1 MNNGLWRAYSKGS
14 IELCEKYSA
23 FIIQERAVLVDAPKD
38 VRRLEALKPANTP
51 SMRER
56 YDAAVS
62 KEKRLEAA
70 ANPVISS
77 AKRNPDARDKRN
89 KKPVEAEAE
98 EEESSSD
105 DEKFEHSES
114 EEEDERSKHVPKRA
128 KLGVVNQADLNNVKA
143 LEEEDVVQEGV
154 VWSDGE

>member
-1 MNNGLWRAYSKGS
+1 
-14 IELCEKYSA
+14 
-23 FIIQERAVLVDAPKD
+23 
-38 VRRLEALKPANTP
+38 
-51 SMRER
+51 
-56 YDAAVS
+56 VS

-89 KKPVEAEAE
+89 KKPVETE

-114 EEEDERSKHVPKRA
+114 EEEDERSKHVPKMA